1 MLEESN
7 SAEIIRQVLNT
18 EKMKNFISGKF
29 LNKIQ
34 NLKNCTF
41 RSPWK
46 YFWIIFEI
54 GVYCM
59 VLCKQIKCIFHFFLD
74 KISHFSFFK
83 NFLGLFTFEEL
94 FEQIKTIHNMFGFN
108 TKYLRY
114 YSRKL
119 QENVNSFNNLL
130 QKLKSDFEIS
140 FENLSKEDA
149 SLPLQS

>member
-18 EKMKNFISGKF
+18 EKMKNFIS
-29 LNKIQ
+29 
-34 NLKNCTF
+34 
-41 RSPWK
+41 
-46 YFWIIFEI
+46 
-54 GVYCM
+54 
-59 VLCKQIKCIFHFFLD
+59 
-74 KISHFSFFK
+74 
-83 NFLGLFTFEEL
+83 GLFTFEEL